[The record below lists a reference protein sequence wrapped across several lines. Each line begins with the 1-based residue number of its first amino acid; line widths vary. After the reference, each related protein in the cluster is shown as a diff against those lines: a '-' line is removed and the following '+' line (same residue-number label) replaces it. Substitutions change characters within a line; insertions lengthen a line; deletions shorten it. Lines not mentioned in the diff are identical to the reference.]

1 MRIKIDEQENLQEIV
16 VTISCRKVDK
26 EVSDIIKLLKMKNKT
41 ISGIKENEVVLVKVF
56 EILYIESVDKKT
68 FIYTKE
74 DVFQCKEK
82 LYELEEI
89 LEKESFIRISKNT
102 IVNLNKVSKIVPDIS
117 RRLILTLE
125 NKEKVIVSRSFTF
138 NFKKSLGL

>member
-1 MRIKIDEQENLQEIV
+1 MRIKIDEQESLQEIV

-26 EVSDIIKLLKMKNKT
+26 EVSDIIKLLKMKSKT
-41 ISGIKENEVVLVKVF
+41 ISGIKENEVILVKVF

-74 DVFQCKEK
+74 DVFQCNEK

-89 LEKESFIRISKNT
+89 LEKESFIRVSKNT
-102 IVNLNKVSKIVPDIS
+102 IVNLNKVSKIAPDIS

>member
-1 MRIKIDEQENLQEIV
+1 MLIKKHL
-16 VTISCRKVDK
+16 
-26 EVSDIIKLLKMKNKT
+26 
-41 ISGIKENEVVLVKVF
+41 
-56 EILYIESVDKKT
+56 
-68 FIYTKE
+68 YTKE

>member
-41 ISGIKENEVVLVKVF
+41 ISGIKENEVILVKVF
-56 EILYIESVDKKT
+56 EVLYIESVDKKT